1 MVGYEFDMEF
11 GMELKMKKISFH
23 KNHKSIRAS
32 IISLVLMTVIPF
44 LVIALYET
52 VLLDQLHVQYDRNV
66 QNITSVNKYN
76 TAFENNMNSCMY
88 YIIVETYDWSEIK
101 DQESNNNPYYLIDDM
116 RQHFNELRQ
125 TTNNANIINDIDSVQ
140 RVLNNLEKKVDKIMA
155 NIKEGNHYDDN
166 IEILRTDINEMT
178 GFIQNDIEN
187 YIYLEACDMEKMR
200 EDISAQM
207 QRTLILLLIFIA
219 CAAIE
224 TLIVS
229 RTIVGKITDPISDL
243 CQKTHQFADGDFS
256 VRIDTP
262 SNVDEIRTLSVSFN
276 QMVTQISDLV
286 EDVCTEQKNLRNLEL
301 KLFQA
306 QITPHFLYNTLDAIM
321 WLIEAGENEQA
332 ESMLSSLS
340 NFFRTSLS
348 KGRDWITVREEESHI
363 RSYLEI
369 QQFRYRDIL
378 RYEINILEDMK
389 QFYLM
394 KLMLQPIVENALY
407 HGIKNKR
414 SLGHIIVNGKHEN
427 GEMIFTVTD
436 DGIGMTEEELDHM
449 RKLISGEVT
458 NGESDSGGFGIS
470 NVEQRIQLNYGE
482 KYGIHVSSTYGKG
495 TCVTLNIPEVD
506 DPEKIHDSVENRS
519 SVRINK

>member
-1 MVGYEFDMEF
+1 
-11 GMELKMKKISFH
+11 
-23 KNHKSIRAS
+23 
-32 IISLVLMTVIPF
+32 
-44 LVIALYET
+44 
-52 VLLDQLHVQYDRNV
+52 
-66 QNITSVNKYN
+66 
-76 TAFENNMNSCMY
+76 
-88 YIIVETYDWSEIK
+88 
-101 DQESNNNPYYLIDDM
+101 
-116 RQHFNELRQ
+116 
-125 TTNNANIINDIDSVQ
+125 
-140 RVLNNLEKKVDKIMA
+140 
-155 NIKEGNHYDDN
+155 
-166 IEILRTDINEMT
+166 
-178 GFIQNDIEN
+178 
-187 YIYLEACDMEKMR
+187 
-200 EDISAQM
+200 
-207 QRTLILLLIFIA
+207 
-219 CAAIE
+219 
-224 TLIVS
+224 
-229 RTIVGKITDPISDL
+229 
-243 CQKTHQFADGDFS
+243 
-256 VRIDTP
+256 
-262 SNVDEIRTLSVSFN
+262 
-276 QMVTQISDLV
+276 
-286 EDVCTEQKNLRNLEL
+286 
-301 KLFQA
+301 
-306 QITPHFLYNTLDAIM
+306 M

-378 RYEINILEDMK
+378 RYEINIPEDMK